1 MTTVTTSQYAIVEP
15 GSTAQRGLLALGW
28 TTTDKQGDWDHM
40 EPSSGDAP
48 KVLVV
53 SGAAETSH
61 ATSVKMKPG
70 DALIVTADLPSEQEQ
85 WMLTE
90 QIDEMLCGGCS
101 FIVKPY
107 EIKVTV
113 LDRSHA

>member
-1 MTTVTTSQYAIVEP
+1 MTSDTYAMVEA
-15 GSTAQRGLLALGW
+15 GSAAQKGLLALGW
-28 TTTDKQGDWDHM
+28 TVTDTQVGWAHM

-61 ATSVKMKPG
+61 ATSVKMKLG
-70 DALIVTADLPSEQEQ
+70 DALIVTADLPDEQEQ

-90 QIDEMLCGGCS
+90 QVDRLLRGDLD
-101 FIVKPY
+101 FLVKPY